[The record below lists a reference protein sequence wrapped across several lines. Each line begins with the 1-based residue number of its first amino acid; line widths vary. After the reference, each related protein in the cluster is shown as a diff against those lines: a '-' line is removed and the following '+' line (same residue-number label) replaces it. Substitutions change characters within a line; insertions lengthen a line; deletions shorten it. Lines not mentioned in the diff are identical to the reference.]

1 MFALDRS
8 SLLCVLR
15 RRESIMTVLR
25 AGTTKRSSYQEPPDS
40 PRRLGEW
47 VLIRQVAEGNWT
59 RLYQAQ
65 AVSASPGSP
74 PQYAV
79 KTIRPECIGSPLAQ
93 RVLTREVEVARM
105 VTHPHIVPVLAWQ
118 LRQEPQYLVM
128 PWLEGLSLR
137 DLLRRRSALPTGEAL
152 WLTRQIAEGLAALHA
167 AGWIHADLKPE
178 NIIVNS
184 DYHVTLI
191 DLGFCVRQTE
201 IQDRRRIIAGTLN
214 YIAPEWWT
222 MHGRPDARSD
232 LYSLGVILYEMLCGQ
247 RPFNAKTLDE
257 LVALHRTWHLP
268 NGRIMRGTLPHEL
281 VRLLRSLLARI
292 PERRPHSAS
301 ALIEALYP
309 LEIEF
314 FTDRDYSL
322 ALELAGTKGPF
333 SCHC

>member
-1 MFALDRS
+1 MSELGRS
-8 SLLCVLR
+8 SLLCASQ
-15 RRESIMTVLR
+15 RRESVMTVLR
-25 AGTTKRSSYQEPPDS
+25 AGSSKRSCCQES
-40 PRRLGEW
+40 PVAGRQLGDW

-59 RLYQAQ
+59 QLYQAQ
-65 AVSASPGSP
+65 AASASPGSP

-79 KTIRPECIGSPLAQ
+79 KTIRPQCVGSSIAQ
-93 RVLTREVEVARM
+93 RILAREVEVART

-118 LRQEPQYLVM
+118 LRHEPQYIVM
-128 PWLEGLSLR
+128 PWLEGVSLR
-137 DLLRRRSALPTGEAL
+137 DLLRRRSPLPTAEAL

-191 DLGFCVRQTE
+191 DLGFCVRPAE
-201 IQDRRRIIAGTLN
+201 IQDRRRVIAGTLN

-222 MHGRPDARSD
+222 VGGRPDARSD
-232 LYSLGVILYEMLCGQ
+232 LFSLGIILYEMLFGR
-247 RPFNAKTLDE
+247 RPFNAKTLDQ
-257 LVALHRTWHLP
+257 LVALHRSWPLP
-268 NGRIMRGTLPHEL
+268 NARSMRGTLPQDL

-292 PERRPHSAS
+292 PERRPHSAT

-314 FTDRDYSL
+314 FTDRDYS
-322 ALELAGTKGPF
+322 ATQELAGTKTALARHG
-333 SCHC
+333 